1 MRSEPRQL
9 LNHRQAIIQNRRSA
23 LPSRGCGCLRF
34 RTSNCCRRQRF
45 SAISRTLGLNAAAIA
60 QARKRTTPPPRLMPV
75 HSRGAKAC
83 DCQPRSP
90 WTAIL
95 RPTAKLYRPAW
106 SAAVAHWV
114 RPPPLNGRKAL
125 LERARQTMIE
135 RNTDGGSECVSSRYT
150 TSSCDGGRV
159 PIVWV
164 ANCLSQC

>member
-1 MRSEPRQL
+1 MTSEPRQL

-23 LPSRGCGCLRF
+23 LPSRGCGCLRC

-60 QARKRTTPPPRLMPV
+60 QTRKRTSRPPTNAG

-95 RPTAKLYRPAW
+95 RPTAG
-106 SAAVAHWV
+106 VATSTARRSCWQSDRMTAGPGIQCCSFLPRSRHTISW
-114 RPPPLNGRKAL
+114 L
-125 LERARQTMIE
+125 LTTNRADRSLV
-135 RNTDGGSECVSSRYT
+135 GL
-150 TSSCDGGRV
+150 
-159 PIVWV
+159 P
-164 ANCLSQC
+164 